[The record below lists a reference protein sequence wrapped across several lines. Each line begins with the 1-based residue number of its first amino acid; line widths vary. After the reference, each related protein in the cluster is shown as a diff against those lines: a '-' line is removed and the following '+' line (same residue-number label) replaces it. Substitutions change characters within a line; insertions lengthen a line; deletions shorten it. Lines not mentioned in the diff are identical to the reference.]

1 MTVRRTGSRTPV
13 STGCGASS
21 TRGTSKPSPRKPVAT
36 GCGTSSTGSTGWK
49 AKTTGGKVSDRSKDL
64 LEKAKG
70 KTEKRTVSTGC
81 GTSKPSTPSKPSKPT
96 RTGC

>member
-21 TRGTSKPSPRKPVAT
+21 TRGTSKPSPRKPVST
-36 GCGTSSTGSTGWK
+36 GCGTPSTGGWTPK
-49 AKTTGGKVSDRSKDL
+49 PKVSTRSKEL

-70 KTEKRTVSTGC
+70 KDKTEKRTVSTGC